1 MLEACKGILESKEL
15 RVNVKTKMI
24 SSTENAG
31 KFTEEGKYLCVLFLW
46 SNSLVVAVL
55 DSQSRGCVFKTTGWL
70 QG

>member
-31 KFTEEGKYLCVLFLW
+31 KVTEEGKYLCAPFYG
-46 SNSLVVAVL
+46 AMA
-55 DSQSRGCVFKTTGWL
+55 
-70 QG
+70 